1 MDLIEAAIEAIE
13 SLKPR
18 EHFTYSQI
26 AKIFSV
32 VRTTLSQRHR
42 GICQSR
48 ELAHK
53 KLHPQQE
60 IELVQ
65 YIQGLTKRRTPPK
78 RQIIRNFASCIAGKD
93 VSDS

>member
-1 MDLIEAAIEAIE
+1 MDPIEAAIEAIE

-26 AKIFSV
+26 AKMFGV
-32 VRTTLSQRHR
+32 VRTTLSRRHK

-53 KLHPQQE
+53 KLYP
-60 IELVQ
+60 
-65 YIQGLTKRRTPPK
+65 
-78 RQIIRNFASCIAGKD
+78 
-93 VSDS
+93 